1 MSEPNLDKRLKLA
14 LEVALANDKVADK
27 LLKLT
32 ERQRELAEMFA
43 FFLERTALKLD
54 EKGIHQM
61 LDELEAEQKRKEKV
75 NIGIPRKVF
84 NRERTH

>member
-1 MSEPNLDKRLKLA
+1 MSEANLDKRLKLA

-27 LLKLT
+27 LLKLS
-32 ERQRELAEMFA
+32 ERQREFAEMFA
-43 FFLERTALKLD
+43 FLLERTALKLN
-54 EKGIHQM
+54 EKGIHEM

>member
-1 MSEPNLDKRLKLA
+1 MSEPNLDRRLKLA

-27 LLKLT
+27 LRELT
-32 ERQRELAEMFA
+32 ERQEELAEMFA
-43 FFLERTALKLD
+43 FLLERTALKLN
-54 EKGIHQM
+54 EKGIHKM

-84 NRERTH
+84 NREPTH

>member
-1 MSEPNLDKRLKLA
+1 MCEPNLDKRLKLA

-27 LLKLT
+27 LLKLS

-43 FFLERTALKLD
+43 FLLERTALKLN
-54 EKGIHQM
+54 EKGIHKM